1 MPGSVSTP
9 GLDDS
14 ARDFTLPYDKLVVA
28 VGAINNTFGT
38 GYSPKLTAACMRMN
52 STSLLTLLRV
62 MCVLMLGVVTSRY
75 SRRGGELSL
84 PQGD

>member
-38 GYSPKLTAACMRMN
+38 DYSLKPTVVCMRMN
-52 STSLLTLLRV
+52 GTSLLTLFRV
-62 MCVLMLGVVTSRY
+62 MCVLMGVVASRH